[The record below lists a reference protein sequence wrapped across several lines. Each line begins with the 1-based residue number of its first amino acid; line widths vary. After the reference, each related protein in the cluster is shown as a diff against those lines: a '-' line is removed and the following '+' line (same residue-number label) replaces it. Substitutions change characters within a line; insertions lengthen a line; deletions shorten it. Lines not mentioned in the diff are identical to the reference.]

1 VRVQTTGELGELS
14 DGIAVLSEEL
24 RLELA
29 EDGIELRANRWD
41 VQQLRVERNGQAAT
55 ISFAGRAQ
63 FFRGLGLLV
72 ERLRGDDRDFTL
84 HENVAF
90 KAIGPMIDV
99 SQGNALPRVEVVKA
113 LMRKCALMG
122 LNLLM
127 LYSEDSYEV
136 EGVPYFGYMRG
147 RYSRADLQ
155 EVDDYADVLGIELV
169 PCIQTLGH
177 LYDVVK
183 WEPFQRVKDD
193 AETLLVGSQET
204 YQLIEQMILATA
216 DAVRSRRIHL
226 GLDEAW
232 NLGLG
237 RYLRQNGYRPK
248 IELFAEHLAR
258 VVEIAHRNGLEPMIW
273 ADMFFRAT
281 SAGNRYD
288 DGGTLSEA
296 ARPAVPDGVN
306 LVYWSYHS
314 SDTEFYRRWLGHHTE
329 LGKGRMPIFAGGV
342 SNWNGWSPNYGTS
355 FAATKAALQ
364 ACKDVGVQEVLATIW
379 GHDGT
384 ECDLWACLLGLQLN
398 AEICY
403 GNDVSDERLARRF
416 ETCCGGQLED
426 FMRLKDIDEVPGVP
440 KDNPGTFN
448 PSAYLLWQNPLLGL
462 FDANIEGF
470 PGIDEHYGRLARDFD
485 EASTR
490 NRCYSDM
497 FVFYRNLCAVLA
509 LKAKLGLK
517 LTAAYRSGDAAQL
530 AHLRDEVLAD
540 TLSALRD
547 LHDHHR
553 LRWHSQNQPFG
564 WEVLDAR
571 YGALELALKNAN
583 WRIGQF
589 LAGEVECLPE
599 LEEQRLPFDG
609 REGHLLVQ
617 FVERMQSAS
626 RLYWAAS

>member
-1 VRVQTTGELGELS
+1 MRVRVSGELGELS
-14 DGIAVLSEEL
+14 DGIAALSQEL
-24 RLELA
+24 GLELA
-29 EDGIELRANRWD
+29 EDGMELRANRWD
-41 VQQLRVERNGQAAT
+41 VQQLRVERHGQTVA
-55 ISFAGRAQ
+55 ISFAGPAQ

-72 ERLRGDDRDFTL
+72 ERLRENDSDFAL
-84 HENVAF
+84 HEDVAF
-90 KAIGPMIDV
+90 SAIGPMIDV
-99 SQGNALPRVEVVKA
+99 SQGNALPRVEVVKT

-136 EGVPYFGYMRG
+136 EGSPYFGYMRA
-147 RYSRADLQ
+147 RYSRADLR
-155 EVDDYADVLGIELV
+155 ELDDYAHALGIELV
-169 PCIQTLGH
+169 PCIQTLSH
-177 LYDVVK
+177 LYDIVK
-183 WEPFQRVKDD
+183 WEPFERIKDD
-193 AETLLVGSQET
+193 AETLLVGNHET
-204 YQLIEQMILATA
+204 YQLIEQMILASA
-216 DAVRSRRIHL
+216 GAVRSRRIHL
-226 GLDEAW
+226 GMDEAW

-237 RYLRQNGYRPK
+237 RYLRQKGYRPK

-273 ADMFFRAT
+273 ADMLFRAT

-288 DGGTLSEA
+288 DGGAVSDA
-296 ARPAVPDGVN
+296 ARAAVPEGVT

-314 SDTEFYRRWLGHHTE
+314 SDTEFYRRWLGHHID
-329 LGKGRMPIFAGGV
+329 LGKGRMPMFAGGV
-342 SNWNGWSPNYGTS
+342 SNWNGWAPYYGTS

-384 ECDLWACLLGLQLN
+384 ECDLSACLLGLQLN

-403 GNDVSDERLARRF
+403 GKDVSDERLAKRF
-416 ETCCGGQLED
+416 ETCCGGQLAD

-470 PGIDEHYGRLARDFD
+470 DGIGEHYRRLARDF
-485 EASTR
+485 EQASKR
-490 NRCYSDM
+490 NSCYVDM
-497 FVFYRNLCAVLA
+497 FLFYRNLCGVLA
-509 LKAKLGLK
+509 LKAELGLE
-517 LTAAYRSGDAAQL
+517 LTAAYRSGDAARL
-530 AHLRDEVLAD
+530 ARLRDEGLSG

-553 LRWHSQNQPFG
+553 LRWHRQNQPFG

-571 YGALELALKNAN
+571 YGALQLALENAS

-589 LAGEVECLPE
+589 LAGEVESLPE
-599 LEEQRLPFDG
+599 LEERRLLFDG
-609 REGHLLVQ
+609 KEGHLLVQ

-626 RLYWAAS
+626 RLYWKAS